1 LCTALLTLHQ
11 DCCIST
17 KCKKSS
23 NFPQYNIFKRM
34 YILKQTFKNYQLFL
48 VISFQFDFNINL
60 SDIKMNG
67 SGDGND
73 GLPVPKIV
81 LYPEENVRLDW
92 KQIKRIGAGLV
103 NMGNTCF
110 LNSTLQC
117 LTYTAPLVNYCF
129 SDEHNSTC

>member
-1 LCTALLTLHQ
+1 MPRFALPL
-11 DCCIST
+11 
-17 KCKKSS
+17 
-23 NFPQYNIFKRM
+23 FK
-34 YILKQTFKNYQLFL
+34 L
-48 VISFQFDFNINL
+48 DFNINL

-129 SDEHNSTC
+129 SDEHNLTC